1 MLGNCESISTI
12 DDKSD
17 QSKGTIFRH
26 FTTSFFNLA
35 YIPTFWIR
43 TAYCIHLFIKLGEI
57 VFKRPFDAQTG
68 FDELQIC
75 TNNDPVSK

>member
-35 YIPTFWIR
+35 YIPTF
-43 TAYCIHLFIKLGEI
+43 
-57 VFKRPFDAQTG
+57 
-68 FDELQIC
+68 
-75 TNNDPVSK
+75 